1 MKPSIAPQA
10 RRQSPKPNGF
20 TLIELMI
27 VVAVVGI
34 LAAVAYPSYMNQVR
48 KSRRSDA
55 IAALA
60 EVQQAQERWR
70 ANKPK
75 YASHAEAIATKTPP
89 PPPLTTPPTP
99 PTPPG
104 LGLSATSQGGYY
116 TWAVSSNTETGYTLT
131 ATAVDGKS
139 QKKDTGCDTLT
150 VTVNNGSASNSP
162 NTCWG
167 K

>member
-34 LAAVAYPSYMNQVR
+34 LAAVAYPSYMDQVR

-55 IAALA
+55 VAALST
-60 EVQQAQERWR
+60 VQQAQERWR
-70 ANKPK
+70 ANNPT
-75 YASHAEAIATKTPP
+75 YANQTQATTS
-89 PPPLTTPPTP
+89 TTAN
-99 PTPPG
+99 PPG
-104 LGLSATSQGGYY
+104 LGLSATSNGGYY
-116 TWAVSSNTETGYTLT
+116 TWAVSSNTGTGYTLT
-131 ATAVDGKS
+131 ATAVNGTS

-150 VTVNNGSASNSP
+150 VTVTNGSANKTP
-162 NTCWG
+162 DTCWS